1 MVFPSSRLPTFDNRS
16 VIVPPRMTILLTNDD
31 GLHAPGLAEMA
42 RALPSGL
49 PRQCVAPLQEQS
61 GMGHAL
67 TMNRPLR
74 VLKSG
79 DGRWAVDGTPVDC
92 VYVAIHKLLPEMP
105 SMVIS
110 GINLGANLGDDVF
123 YSGTVG
129 AAREAALT
137 GLAALAVSLDMTEAS
152 ERPYFE
158 TASAFALA
166 VITAMEAAPLPSG
179 VFLNLNVPNRPL
191 EKVNGLAVCPLG
203 KRHYDP
209 IVEERRD
216 PRGKSYYW
224 IGGEPV
230 GEFMGEGT
238 DGAWMAKG
246 YATLTPLSLDTT
258 AQEHLP
264 TIQQWAIPMPER
276 S

>member
-1 MVFPSSRLPTFDNRS
+1 
-16 VIVPPRMTILLTNDD
+16 
-31 GLHAPGLAEMA
+31 MA
-42 RALPSGL
+42 RALPSKL
-49 PRQCVAPLQEQS
+49 ARKWVAPLQEQS
-61 GMGHAL
+61 GMSHAL

-74 VLKSG
+74 VLNSG

-105 SMVIS
+105 RLVLS

-129 AAREAALT
+129 AAREAALS
-137 GLAALAVSLDMTEAS
+137 GVAALAVSLDMTDAS
-152 ERPYFE
+152 ERPHFE
-158 TASAFALA
+158 TASAYALA
-166 VITAMEAAPLPSG
+166 VMSAMEATPLPPG

-191 EKVNGLAVCPLG
+191 EKVNGLEVCPLG

-209 IVEERRD
+209 VVEERQD

-224 IGGEPV
+224 IGGDPV
-230 GEFMGEGT
+230 GELMGEGT
-238 DGAWMAKG
+238 DGAWMARG
-246 YATLTPLSLDTT
+246 YATLTPLGLDNT
-258 AQEHLP
+258 ADEYLS
-264 TIQQWAIPMPER
+264 TIQQWAIPMADR

>member
-42 RALPSGL
+42 RALPSRL
-49 PRQCVAPLQEQS
+49 SRQCVAPLQEQS
-61 GMGHAL
+61 GMSHAL

-74 VLKSG
+74 VLESG

-92 VYVAIHKLLPEMP
+92 VYVAIHKLLPEVP
-105 SMVIS
+105 SLVVS

-129 AAREAALT
+129 AAREAALC
-137 GLAALAVSLDMTEAS
+137 GIPALAVSLDMTDAS

-158 TASAFALA
+158 TASTFALA
-166 VITAMEAAPLPSG
+166 VITAMESSDLPSG

-191 EKVNGLAVCPLG
+191 EQVNGLVVCPLG

-224 IGGEPV
+224 IGGDPV
-230 GEFMGEGT
+230 GELMGEGT
-238 DGAWMAKG
+238 DGAWIAKG
-246 YATLTPLSLDTT
+246 YATLTPLGLDNT
-258 AQEHLP
+258 AHEHLP
-264 TIQQWAIPMPER
+264 TIQNWAIPMAER